1 MADSSPASLQIARRI
16 QQLSEITGKA
26 VSWLTLLMMLLMT
39 LVVVLRYGFGMGWIA
54 LQESVLY
61 LHAMV
66 LMLGMAYTMKHDG
79 HVRVDIFFRRFP
91 PKKKNWVNLGGH
103 LLFLIP
109 TCCFI
114 LYMSWPYVA
123 QSWSILEGSQEAGGL
138 PLVFVLKGLLLLTPV
153 LLILQAMAE
162 FIQVLILGSTE
173 SQQNDLEAL

>member
-103 LLFLIP
+103 LL
-109 TCCFI
+109 
-114 LYMSWPYVA
+114 
-123 QSWSILEGSQEAGGL
+123 
-138 PLVFVLKGLLLLTPV
+138 LLLISLTQLFDSSRQSLPKARTAR
-153 LLILQAMAE
+153 QHSS
-162 FIQVLILGSTE
+162 FQ
-173 SQQNDLEAL
+173 